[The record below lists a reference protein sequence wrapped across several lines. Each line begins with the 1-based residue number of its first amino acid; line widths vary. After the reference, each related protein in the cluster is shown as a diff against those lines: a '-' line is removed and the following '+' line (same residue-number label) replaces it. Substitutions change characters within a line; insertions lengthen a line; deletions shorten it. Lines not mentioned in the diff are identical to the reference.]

1 MRDILFLL
9 RFEQPDVAQ
18 YGVLCK
24 RSLCKPLRMRPQDIS
39 IATCIRVITCTTV
52 SLRFQRP
59 SSVPQTKPQTRN
71 RSLSAIT
78 THTNRR
84 QPSPYHVTCNFATK
98 NSSPIQSERPGIR
111 RNPAR
116 LHTTHRSDTAPS
128 LELTGATGSVCRYV
142 FGRANRRAT
151 RDTATGARDSLTGGR
166 SWRRF
171 IFSRG
176 ATVPSAPREV
186 ESGA

>member
-9 RFEQPDVAQ
+9 RFKQPDVAQ

-78 THTNRR
+78 TRIDGNH
-84 QPSPYHVTCNFATK
+84 PSPYHVTCNFATK

-142 FGRANRRAT
+142 FVAQTDAQRGIQQLW
-151 RDTATGARDSLTGGR
+151 ARDSLTGGR

>member
-1 MRDILFLL
+1 MFLL

-24 RSLCKPLRMRPQDIS
+24 RSLCKPLRMCPQDIS

-84 QPSPYHVTCNFATK
+84 QPSITLSRDLQLRDKKFITDSKRTARHTAKPRAVAHDASKRYC
-98 NSSPIQSERPGIR
+98 PISRIDG
-111 RNPAR
+111 
-116 LHTTHRSDTAPS
+116 SDGLGLP
-128 LELTGATGSVCRYV
+128 VCV
-142 FGRANRRAT
+142 WRANGRAT